1 MAVRG
6 RLLYAATVGERGK
19 GCFAAWSCAFLVG
32 SSRLQILRCAA
43 LPQLLG
49 GRQSHSLQLLPAGAW

>member
-19 GCFAAWSCAFLVG
+19 GCFAAWSCAFLWVH
-32 SSRLQILRCAA
+32 RACRYCAA
-43 LPQLLG
+43 LRYRSCWAAARP
-49 GRQSHSLQLLPAGAW
+49 HSLQMLPAGAW